1 MTVGSGSDGAQG
13 PRNAEGI
20 AEFHS
25 FVVAQVLFGNKVLS
39 DVPVMHVAGKNE
51 FALKLVRPGVPAL
64 RVGHI
69 ELGSVTWGFFLNAAG
84 LVNVFIFEI
93 QNGINA
99 VLGRQRTEAVFQPP
113 AGKDGAVSRAGLAF
127 KIKFACPACSKAIF
141 KFDIRGKV

>member
-39 DVPVMHVAGKNE
+39 DVPVMHVTGKNE
-51 FALKLVRPGVPAL
+51 FALKLVRPDVAAL
-64 RVGHI
+64 GVGHI
-69 ELGSVTWGFFLNAAG
+69 ELGCVTWGFFLNAAG

-99 VLGRQRTEAVFQPP
+99 VLGRQRTEAVFQ
-113 AGKDGAVSRAGLAF
+113 AESREHTALIGRGL
-127 KIKFACPACSKAIF
+127 
-141 KFDIRGKV
+141 